1 MNASPPSIERFEVRS
16 TSDSHFA
23 WMRTRMALE
32 RTLMAWVRTS
42 VGLIGFGFTIVQFY
56 QRLNEMAG
64 VAPPAR
70 PQAPRTLGLAL
81 IGTGVLTLLIAAAQY
96 RAIVRY
102 LWSTQFK
109 VLAGLNATSAES
121 VVWQMPLMAI
131 AVAVILI
138 GLFAFASVMLRIV

>member
-1 MNASPPSIERFEVRS
+1 MNASSPPSGRFEVRV

-23 WMRTRMALE
+23 WIRTRMALE

-56 QRLNEMAG
+56 QRLRGMEG
-64 VAPPAR
+64 VAPPTR
-70 PQAPRTLGLAL
+70 PEAPRYLGLAL
-81 IGTGVLTLLIAAAQY
+81 IATGVLTLLIATAQY

-102 LWSTQFK
+102 LWSTQYR
-109 VLAGLNATSAES
+109 VLAGMES
-121 VVWQMPLMAI
+121 QSSQSIGWQMPLMVV

-138 GLFAFASVMLRIV
+138 GVFAFASVLFRIV